1 MGRMIRFACEPNPIL
16 HTVPNMEHR
25 LVYLLNVGQRRLQRW
40 SQARTAEE
48 GGVTAAQGG
57 LLFFLGRHDGALMSE
72 AAAALDLGAPGMSGL
87 ADRTER
93 AGLIERRPDETD
105 RRASRLWLTEAG
117 RAARQRS
124 KAGMKGLNAKLAEGF
139 TDAEIDVVA
148 RWLTSLQTKFPTAD
162 EVEGEA

>member
-1 MGRMIRFACEPNPIL
+1 MIIFACELNAISCAF
-16 HTVPNMEHR
+16 PNMEHR

-40 SQARTAEE
+40 SQARTTA

-57 LLFFLGRHDGALMSE
+57 LLFFLGANDGALMSE

-124 KAGMKGLNAKLAEGF
+124 KTGMKALNARLTEGF
-139 TDAEIDVVA
+139 TEAEIDVVA
-148 RWLTSLQTKFPTAD
+148 RWLTSLQTKFPT
-162 EVEGEA
+162 VGEGEE